1 MDGLL
6 LMLLLSLLMLLL
18 LLLLLLFAIVI
29 QVSQLCCYFLTFIE
43 MSPSKFLSCRLLFQM
58 QETSSLASA
67 CNTRDDLSLLVRRF
81 NARLSSRRKRS
92 GHGSTSQQQQ
102 DVSSPVA
109 EVGTLGGQMA
119 RRGGGGGED
128 TMTAAG
134 MVGGKKVLLEK
145 CPFYYSLRVFKGVHL
160 FDGKYCNAKIN
171 TFIQHLFEEVS

>member
-1 MDGLL
+1 
-6 LMLLLSLLMLLL
+6 
-18 LLLLLLFAIVI
+18 
-29 QVSQLCCYFLTFIE
+29 
-43 MSPSKFLSCRLLFQM
+43 MSPSKFLSCRLFFQM

-92 GHGSTSQQQQ
+92 GHGSTSQQRQ

-134 MVGGKKVLLEK
+134 MVGGKKVLLENV
-145 CPFYYSLRVFKGVHL
+145 PFITV
-160 FDGKYCNAKIN
+160 
-171 TFIQHLFEEVS
+171 